1 MKLNIQLHGNDESP
15 IVCIDDDDV
24 VLKIISR
31 FYSKS
36 DLKNPLI
43 TFNKGQDFID
53 FLFSIP
59 ENDKN
64 KLPAIVFID
73 INMPIMNGFDVL
85 KKIKENERFNEIPIC
100 SMLTSSDHN
109 SDKEEAEKL
118 GANGYLIKP
127 PNPKDYIDFF
137 NGLKKN

>member
-64 KLPAIVFID
+64 KLPAIVFIEW
-73 INMPIMNGFDVL
+73 NSYL
-85 KKIKENERFNEIPIC
+85 FNA
-100 SMLTSSDHN
+100 D
-109 SDKEEAEKL
+109 
-118 GANGYLIKP
+118 
-127 PNPKDYIDFF
+127 
-137 NGLKKN
+137 